1 MAAPRPNCLLVLSAG
16 NEGVS
21 AQSFIQ
27 AYNLASSNF
36 NIQLASPGGRNVEYT
51 QQDESNRRW
60 FNEFRSKA
68 SSTPI
73 ALDTVDAARYSALL
87 LPSAPG
93 ALQDLATDKHLGQ
106 ILSHFV
112 NEKKGICAVGL
123 GVAGLCAARK
133 GDGRTWCFDSY
144 SLTGPSVFELARS
157 ADFPSL
163 SIIIEDFIKDNGG
176 NYNSSEPDAV
186 HIIIDRHLITGQNV
200 QSTLTAVQNLTLMCA
215 PKHAKVMSPR

>member
-1 MAAPRPNCLLVLSAG
+1 MAAPRPNCLLVLSSA

-21 AQSFIQ
+21 AQSFFQ

-36 NIQLASPGGRNVEYT
+36 NIQLASPGGRNVDYT

-68 SSTPI
+68 TSTPI
-73 ALDTVDAARYSALL
+73 ALDTVDAGRYSALL

-93 ALQDLATDKHLGQ
+93 ALHDLATDKDLAQ
-106 ILSHFV
+106 LLSQFV
-112 NEKKGICAVGL
+112 SEKKGICAVGM
-123 GVAGLCAARK
+123 GVAGLCAAK
-133 GDGRTWCFDSY
+133 KDGVRTWCFESY

-157 ADFPSL
+157 PEFSSL
-163 SIIIEDFIKDNGG
+163 PIIVEDFIKDNGG
-176 NYNSSEPDAV
+176 NYNCSEPDAIHV
-186 HIIIDRHLITGQNV
+186 IIDRHLITGQNV

-215 PKHAKVMSPR
+215 PK